1 MLGCLPFRCIFVSD
15 PKGRFDYSFIF
26 GFLVLEEI
34 FLPVASSFTFHL
46 AVPICKIL
54 LNILNI
60 IRAKLNVP
68 CFFVFH
74 WIYFIIL
81 DAVSIPA
88 SNSVIKS
95 I

>member
-1 MLGCLPFRCIFVSD
+1 MSA
-15 PKGRFDYSFIF
+15 PKGRFDYLFIF
-26 GFLVLEEI
+26 GLLVLEPI
-34 FLPVASSFTFHL
+34 FLPVASSLTFYL

-60 IRAKLNVP
+60 TRAKLNVP

-74 WIYFIIL
+74 WTYLIIL

-88 SNSVIKS
+88 SNSVIKP